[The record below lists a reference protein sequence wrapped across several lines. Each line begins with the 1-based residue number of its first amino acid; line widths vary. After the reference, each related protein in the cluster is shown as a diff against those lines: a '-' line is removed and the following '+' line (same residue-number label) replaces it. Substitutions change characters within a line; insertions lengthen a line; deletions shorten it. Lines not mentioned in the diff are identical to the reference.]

1 LIIKKKKKKI
11 TNEKNTCNKIQQYL
25 VQKQYLYKEKKR
37 EKIKKEFKH
46 IYIQTESNHIE
57 CGEKSTRMTPS
68 NLYFTLLM
76 LSGGK

>member
-1 LIIKKKKKKI
+1 
-11 TNEKNTCNKIQQYL
+11 
-25 VQKQYLYKEKKR
+25 LYKEKKR

-57 CGEKSTRMTPS
+57 CGEKSIRMTPS